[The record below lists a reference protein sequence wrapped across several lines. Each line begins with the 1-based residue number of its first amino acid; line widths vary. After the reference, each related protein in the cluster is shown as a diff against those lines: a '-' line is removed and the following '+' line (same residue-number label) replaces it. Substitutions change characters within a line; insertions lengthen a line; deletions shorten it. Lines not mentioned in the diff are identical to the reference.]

1 MSAEHPNT
9 NSALR
14 RTAGY
19 LKPQLFFLVLA
30 IIGFTL
36 YALTQPMSAVLIEW
50 LIKTLDGELENGIYL
65 IPAAFVGVSIAR
77 GIGTYMGGYY
87 IAKVTQ
93 RMVEAIRVDLF
104 ENLIQL
110 PISVYDKNKSGKLIS
125 LFTFNTTT
133 MARSTAASITTLVQE
148 GLTVVAL
155 LIYLFYTNWQFT
167 AAFILLAPPIG
178 LLINKVGKLI
188 KSLGQEMQESM
199 AELNNTVSEELKAIR
214 LIKESVT
221 EQYSARR
228 LREDAKLARKLGLQI
243 AKVNS
248 IYTPSMQILIA
259 CAMAVIVV
267 FVILE
272 KGDMETAELIAYVTA
287 AALLSKPVRNL
298 SNVHIQLTQASVAA
312 EEVFSYVDAEKEEH
326 QGGVAHKIKGHIE
339 YRNVSFRYG
348 SDDDKILDNVQFEVP
363 AGTTTALVGRS
374 GGGKSTIANLLPR
387 FYDLESGQIFIDD
400 IDVNDFSLVSLRRQ
414 ISVVS
419 QQVFL
424 FNTSIRD
431 NIAYGCE
438 TATEVEIEN
447 AAKQAHAHDFIADLS
462 EGYQTLIGD
471 NGVMLSGGQ
480 RQRIAIARAILRDA
494 PILILDEA
502 TSALDN
508 ESELKV
514 QRALERIMQNRTT
527 LVIAHRLS
535 TIENADNIIV
545 LQSGKIVEAGDHT
558 TLRASNGLYAKML
571 NKDFS

>member
-1 MSAEHPNT
+1 
-9 NSALR
+9 
-14 RTAGY
+14 
-19 LKPQLFFLVLA
+19 
-30 IIGFTL
+30 
-36 YALTQPMSAVLIEW
+36 MSAVLIEW